1 MWHITYLYKAVA
13 GEKTAQSVLLFQRV
27 KELEAQ
33 NETLREKLQE
43 MYQESAVSQPNF
55 ICNKN
60 LKRVSR
66 PCIGIKTY

>member
-33 NETLREKLQE
+33 NETFREKLQE
-43 MYQESAVSQPNF
+43 MYEESAVSQPNF
-55 ICNKN
+55 TCNKS
-60 LKRVSR
+60 LKRVR
-66 PCIGIKTY
+66 